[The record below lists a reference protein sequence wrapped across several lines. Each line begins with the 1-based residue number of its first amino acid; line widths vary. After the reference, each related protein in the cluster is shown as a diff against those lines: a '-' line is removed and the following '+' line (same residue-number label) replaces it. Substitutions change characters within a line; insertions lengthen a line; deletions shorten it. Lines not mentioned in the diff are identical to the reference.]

1 METNQLID
9 ELKSRGYYT
18 KLLFCREDVLNQLQE
33 VNEENVDKIVLTE
46 EDMDDILDS
55 HINVGWLRE
64 RANESIY
71 NGIINDFCES

>member
-1 METNQLID
+1 MDTNQLIN

-18 KLLFCREDVLNQLQE
+18 ELLFCREDVLNQLKE
-33 VNEENVDKIVLTE
+33 VNEGNVDKIVLTD

-55 HINVGWLRE
+55 HISVEWICE
-64 RANESIY
+64 RVNESIY

>member
-18 KLLFCREDVLNQLQE
+18 DLLFCREDVLNQLQE
-33 VNEENVDKIVLTE
+33 VNDGNVNKIVLTE
-46 EDMDDILDS
+46 EDMDEILDS
-55 HINVGWLRE
+55 HINVGWLCE
-64 RANESIY
+64 RINESIY